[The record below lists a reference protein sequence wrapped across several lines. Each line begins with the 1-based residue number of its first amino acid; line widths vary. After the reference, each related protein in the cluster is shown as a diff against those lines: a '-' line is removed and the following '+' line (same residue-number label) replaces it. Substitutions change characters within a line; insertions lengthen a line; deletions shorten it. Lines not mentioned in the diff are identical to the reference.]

1 MEGLQMR
8 KLTSLLIVTVAF
20 GLATP
25 AGAQTRAH
33 SATTRPGNT
42 PPSANIRGSSG
53 ALQKMSPQSIPT
65 NEMQGL
71 RLQSYM
77 DQRSKSFETLSHV
90 IKKMTDPQI
99 IKNMK

>member
-71 RLQSYM
+71 PGDFNANTDGPSLTPRVQSNPI
-77 DQRSKSFETLSHV
+77 E
-90 IKKMTDPQI
+90 
-99 IKNMK
+99 

>member
-1 MEGLQMR
+1 MR

-42 PPSANIRGSSG
+42 PPSG
-53 ALQKMSPQSIPT
+53 APPV
-65 NEMQGL
+65 
-71 RLQSYM
+71 RC
-77 DQRSKSFETLSHV
+77 RR
-90 IKKMTDPQI
+90 
-99 IKNMK
+99 